1 MIKRY
6 VFRVG
11 VSPRDWKLVVH
22 AHDMDSAV
30 RLAKALACGKLRDL
44 LWIERV
50 KT

>member
-1 MIKRY
+1 MMRRY

-11 VSPRDWKLVVH
+11 VLNQWKLVVH
-22 AHDMDSAV
+22 AHDMRSAV